1 MTFSLMTGLV
11 SGMLTNF
18 KKIIIWSNFIDFKQK
33 FLSSFPPLPPSG
45 YFFNLKAKG
54 MFCTYPTEDFFV
66 KLISCIPWTVL
77 GNKIIWIFLAET
89 CKIGLKDC
97 SGPDPVLLGFSDW
110 YAWYWGAKRPASPH
124 RADSSS
130 EPLSKQPL
138 CRPPPRRASLS
149 CRGRAGCQKPNPTW
163 KHKYY

>member
-1 MTFSLMTGLV
+1 MTGLV

-33 FLSSFPPLPPSG
+33 FLSSFYPLPPSG

-124 RADSSS
+124 RADCSS
-130 EPLSKQPL
+130 ELWANSLFAGLPHGEHHSAASAEQGA
-138 CRPPPRRASLS
+138 RSQTPPGNTNIIKS
-149 CRGRAGCQKPNPTW
+149 CA
-163 KHKYY
+163 